1 LRQLRETAAIA
12 LTDTQITL
20 LFIPLQV
27 ISTAIMMTL
36 TALLIKQERLQFKPL
51 LTRPKLL
58 ISAALTGLIIMSTYG
73 LVLASMAHVANVSY
87 VAAFRQL
94 SIPIGAFFGITL
106 LKEPRPTPKLLGI
119 LIISSGLILV
129 GFG

>member
-1 LRQLRETAAIA
+1 
-12 LTDTQITL
+12 
-20 LFIPLQV
+20 
-27 ISTAIMMTL
+27 MMTL